1 MGRERVSGGREGR
14 GYAQGTLQKNRRRL
28 PARRYQRNAPSAIA
42 ICWPVRA
49 DAPYASTVSDW
60 IKVLSV
66 KLPGPRLSVPEQGEC
81 PSVRARGSGG
91 PMAGVILM
99 LPFADRN
106 HQGRKRAGNTNC
118 SVSVVTESN
127 FKYHK

>member
-1 MGRERVSGGREGR
+1 M
-14 GYAQGTLQKNRRRL
+14 
-28 PARRYQRNAPSAIA
+28 PALLA
-42 ICWPVRA
+42 
-49 DAPYASTVSDW
+49 ASTASGW

-66 KLPGPRLSVPEQGEC
+66 KLPGPCLNVPEQGCC
-81 PSVRARGSGG
+81 PSVRARWSGG

-106 HQGRKRAGNTNC
+106 HQGRRREGNTNC

-127 FKYHK
+127 FKYHKVVIIK